1 MSLLKNSRPE
11 VPQEEE
17 AVYRRVRLVTVALPA
32 VSIFLLLA
40 FTELFLVK
48 QLSSIAALVVSTGIA
63 IAGVSL
69 FSSQVFAA
77 LEPLRLRLLRQN
89 QELRASGERL
99 KGVHEAGLKIT
110 SDLSLNVVLHDVVD
124 ASRRVAGARY
134 GALAVLDDEGQ
145 IVDFVASGITDE
157 QRGRMGH
164 IPRGKGLIGHVL
176 NTGQPYRTGDIAAD
190 PNSVGFPAGHPAM
203 RSFLGV
209 PLLYKGRVVGN
220 LYLTDKEDGAFSEE
234 DERAIQAFAT
244 QAAIAI
250 QNARLY
256 EQVQDVAVL
265 QERERIGMDLHD
277 GTIQQL
283 YGLGLKLEDCIGR
296 LQSEPEEVRDD
307 LDKAIERINL
317 RPLRLQGSDLLTALG
332 ELVMETRVNTLMT
345 VDLEVNDEH
354 IADSLTEEQASH
366 LFAIAHEALVNVRKH
381 AQARSVT
388 VSLQRE
394 DGVLEMQIADDGR
407 GLPAAAAHA
416 TGFGMTNM
424 AERAE
429 SLGGRFVLDSEPG
442 QGTTVTV
449 EVPLHVGVK

>member
-1 MSLLKNSRPE
+1 
-11 VPQEEE
+11 
-17 AVYRRVRLVTVALPA
+17 
-32 VSIFLLLA
+32 
-40 FTELFLVK
+40 
-48 QLSSIAALVVSTGIA
+48 
-63 IAGVSL
+63 
-69 FSSQVFAA
+69 
-77 LEPLRLRLLRQN
+77 
-89 QELRASGERL
+89 
-99 KGVHEAGLKIT
+99 
-110 SDLSLNVVLHDVVD
+110 
-124 ASRRVAGARY
+124 
-134 GALAVLDDEGQ
+134 
-145 IVDFVASGITDE
+145 
-157 QRGRMGH
+157 
-164 IPRGKGLIGHVL
+164 
-176 NTGQPYRTGDIAAD
+176 
-190 PNSVGFPAGHPAM
+190 M

-307 LDKAIERINL
+307 LDKAIERINGIIGDIRSYIFDL